1 MSSAQR
7 IEPAAEKVMAQKVSG
22 AASHG
27 WTVRS
32 KVMLSTG
39 LRMMFHDRLKFLG
52 TIFGVVFAVLICVQ
66 QLGILNG
73 LLSKN
78 TMFVD
83 NAGADLWIVPPDTE
97 LLQTG
102 PVLPESILYRAKVT
116 PGVAIASPLVFAGA
130 SVQTPA
136 GGREPVTLAGTDAP
150 EFLGGPWNIVAGER
164 ARLLSPETVFVEDSR
179 RQALGGV
186 NLGSVREINGNR
198 VVVGGFTWGL
208 QPFGPPYAFAEIELA
223 RRLLNL
229 PNRAFHFVLIRVDD
243 RASLAR
249 VQARLQ
255 AQMVNCEVLSREQF
269 SDRIATTL
277 LREQLGVSFGTSTS
291 FGLLIGFVVVALAMF
306 SSVLDNQRQFGTLKA
321 IGCSNF
327 DLTLLVLMQSVAY
340 AAIGSLAGLGAVT
353 RIAAVARSPEL
364 AVIVPWQLLAFTP
377 VVMVLVCLIASVL
390 ALSRVWRLEPG
401 MVFR

>member
-1 MSSAQR
+1 
-7 IEPAAEKVMAQKVSG
+7 
-22 AASHG
+22 
-27 WTVRS
+27 
-32 KVMLSTG
+32 
-39 LRMMFHDRLKFLG
+39 
-52 TIFGVVFAVLICVQ
+52 
-66 QLGILNG
+66 
-73 LLSKN
+73 
-78 TMFVD
+78 
-83 NAGADLWIVPPDTE
+83 
-97 LLQTG
+97 
-102 PVLPESILYRAKVT
+102 
-116 PGVAIASPLVFAGA
+116 
-130 SVQTPA
+130 
-136 GGREPVTLAGTDAP
+136 
-150 EFLGGPWNIVAGER
+150 
-164 ARLLSPETVFVEDSR
+164 
-179 RQALGGV
+179 